1 MRPDLRDRFCNY
13 LKHWSFKKRICL
25 FLIAFTLLLAGCN
38 SNKVKV
44 RGKVIG
50 LQGTV
55 KLLAEMPGQQG
66 LVILAQQD
74 VTDGNIDL
82 ETEALQ
88 IPARVWVDVAGKNT
102 LEFILDSKDQIWIQ
116 GKIKFPDQIEVKGSG
131 LDMEYAKLKKMFKE
145 KYEGPIEP
153 IDKAIKKIME
163 KPKRSKE
170 EEVLLGVHQLQRQRY
185 IRARAKYVKNL
196 IEVNPTMELSLFL
209 LQDELKD
216 SLDLQRELFKKLEIA
231 NKESNVY
238 KTTAEKL
245 Q

>member
-1 MRPDLRDRFCNY
+1 M
-13 LKHWSFKKRICL
+13 KRICL

-38 SNKVKV
+38 SNKVQV

-102 LEFILDSKDQIWIQ
+102 LEYILDSKDQIWIQ

>member
-1 MRPDLRDRFCNY
+1 M
-13 LKHWSFKKRICL
+13 KRICL

-170 EEVLLGVHQLQRQRY
+170 EEVLLEVHQLQRQRY

-231 NKESNVY
+231 NKESNIY

>member
-1 MRPDLRDRFCNY
+1 M
-13 LKHWSFKKRICL
+13 KRICL

-38 SNKVKV
+38 SNKVKG

-231 NKESNVY
+231 NKESNIY

>member
-1 MRPDLRDRFCNY
+1 M
-13 LKHWSFKKRICL
+13 KRICL

-44 RGKVIG
+44 RGKVIS

>member
-1 MRPDLRDRFCNY
+1 M
-13 LKHWSFKKRICL
+13 KRICL

-88 IPARVWVDVAGKNT
+88 IPARVGVDVAGKNT
-102 LEFILDSKDQIWIQ
+102 LECILDSKDQIWIQ
-116 GKIKFPDQIEVKGSG
+116 GKIKFPDKIEVKGSG

-231 NKESNVY
+231 NKESNIY

>member
-1 MRPDLRDRFCNY
+1 M
-13 LKHWSFKKRICL
+13 KRICL

-88 IPARVWVDVAGKNT
+88 IPAGVWVDVARKNT

-231 NKESNVY
+231 NKESNIY

>member
-1 MRPDLRDRFCNY
+1 M
-13 LKHWSFKKRICL
+13 KRICL

-216 SLDLQRELFKKLEIA
+216 SLDLQRELFKKIG
-231 NKESNVY
+231 NC
-238 KTTAEKL
+238 

>member
-1 MRPDLRDRFCNY
+1 M
-13 LKHWSFKKRICL
+13 KRICL

-50 LQGTV
+50 LLGTV

-231 NKESNVY
+231 NKESNIY

>member
-1 MRPDLRDRFCNY
+1 M
-13 LKHWSFKKRICL
+13 KRICL

-44 RGKVIG
+44 GGKVIG

-102 LEFILDSKDQIWIQ
+102 LEFTLVSKDQIWIQ

-231 NKESNVY
+231 NKESNIY

>member
-1 MRPDLRDRFCNY
+1 M
-13 LKHWSFKKRICL
+13 KRICL

-88 IPARVWVDVAGKNT
+88 IPARVWADVAGKNT

-231 NKESNVY
+231 NKESNIY

>member
-1 MRPDLRDRFCNY
+1 M
-13 LKHWSFKKRICL
+13 KRICL

-38 SNKVKV
+38 SNKVIV

-231 NKESNVY
+231 NKESNIY

>member
-1 MRPDLRDRFCNY
+1 M
-13 LKHWSFKKRICL
+13 KRICL

-216 SLDLQRELFKKLEIA
+216 GLDLQRELFKKLEIA
-231 NKESNVY
+231 NKESNIY

>member
-1 MRPDLRDRFCNY
+1 M
-13 LKHWSFKKRICL
+13 KRICL

-66 LVILAQQD
+66 LVILAHQD
-74 VTDGNIDL
+74 VTDGNIAL
-82 ETEALQ
+82 EALQ

-231 NKESNVY
+231 NKESNIY

>member
-1 MRPDLRDRFCNY
+1 M
-13 LKHWSFKKRICL
+13 KRICL

-231 NKESNVY
+231 NKESNIY
-238 KTTAEKL
+238 KTTSEKL

>member
-1 MRPDLRDRFCNY
+1 M
-13 LKHWSFKKRICL
+13 KRICL

-153 IDKAIKKIME
+153 IDKAIKKIIE

-231 NKESNVY
+231 NKESNIY

>member
-1 MRPDLRDRFCNY
+1 M
-13 LKHWSFKKRICL
+13 KRICL

-196 IEVNPTMELSLFL
+196 IEVTPTMELSLFL

-231 NKESNVY
+231 NKESNIY

>member
-1 MRPDLRDRFCNY
+1 M
-13 LKHWSFKKRICL
+13 KRICL

-216 SLDLQRELFKKLEIA
+216 NLDLQRELFKKLEIA

>member
-1 MRPDLRDRFCNY
+1 M
-13 LKHWSFKKRICL
+13 KRICL

-209 LQDELKD
+209 IHDELKD

>member
-1 MRPDLRDRFCNY
+1 M
-13 LKHWSFKKRICL
+13 KRICL

-145 KYEGPIEP
+145 KYEVPIEP

>member
-1 MRPDLRDRFCNY
+1 M
-13 LKHWSFKKRICL
+13 WQ
-25 FLIAFTLLLAGCN
+25 
-38 SNKVKV
+38 
-44 RGKVIG
+44 GK
-50 LQGTV
+50 
-55 KLLAEMPGQQG
+55 
-66 LVILAQQD
+66 
-74 VTDGNIDL
+74 
-82 ETEALQ
+82 
-88 IPARVWVDVAGKNT
+88 T

-196 IEVNPTMELSLFL
+196 TMELSLFL

>member
-1 MRPDLRDRFCNY
+1 M
-13 LKHWSFKKRICL
+13 KRICL

-209 LQDELKD
+209 LQVELKD

-231 NKESNVY
+231 NKESNIY

>member
-1 MRPDLRDRFCNY
+1 M
-13 LKHWSFKKRICL
+13 KRICL

-131 LDMEYAKLKKMFKE
+131 LDMEYAKLKKTFKE

>member
-1 MRPDLRDRFCNY
+1 M
-13 LKHWSFKKRICL
+13 KRICL

-170 EEVLLGVHQLQRQRY
+170 EEVLLGVHQLQRQPY

>member
-1 MRPDLRDRFCNY
+1 M
-13 LKHWSFKKRICL
+13 KRICL

-116 GKIKFPDQIEVKGSG
+116 GKIKFPNQIEVTGTG

-231 NKESNVY
+231 NKESNIY

>member
-1 MRPDLRDRFCNY
+1 M
-13 LKHWSFKKRICL
+13 KRICL
-25 FLIAFTLLLAGCN
+25 FLIAFTLLLAGCS

-231 NKESNVY
+231 NKESNIY

>member
-1 MRPDLRDRFCNY
+1 M
-13 LKHWSFKKRICL
+13 KRICL

-82 ETEALQ
+82 ETEPLQ

-231 NKESNVY
+231 NKESNIY

>member
-1 MRPDLRDRFCNY
+1 M
-13 LKHWSFKKRICL
+13 KRICL

-216 SLDLQRELFKKLEIA
+216 SLDLQRELFKKLPIRKVIFIRLLQKNC
-231 NKESNVY
+231 NKS
-238 KTTAEKL
+238 KAM
-245 Q
+245 

>member
-1 MRPDLRDRFCNY
+1 M
-13 LKHWSFKKRICL
+13 KRICL

-185 IRARAKYVKNL
+185 IRARAKYVTNL

>member
-1 MRPDLRDRFCNY
+1 M
-13 LKHWSFKKRICL
+13 KRICL

-185 IRARAKYVKNL
+185 IRARAKYGKNL

-231 NKESNVY
+231 NKESNIY

>member
-1 MRPDLRDRFCNY
+1 M
-13 LKHWSFKKRICL
+13 KRICL

-116 GKIKFPDQIEVKGSG
+116 GKIKFPDQIEVEGSG

-231 NKESNVY
+231 NKESNIY

>member
-1 MRPDLRDRFCNY
+1 M
-13 LKHWSFKKRICL
+13 KRICL

-38 SNKVKV
+38 SNKGKV

-231 NKESNVY
+231 NKESNIY